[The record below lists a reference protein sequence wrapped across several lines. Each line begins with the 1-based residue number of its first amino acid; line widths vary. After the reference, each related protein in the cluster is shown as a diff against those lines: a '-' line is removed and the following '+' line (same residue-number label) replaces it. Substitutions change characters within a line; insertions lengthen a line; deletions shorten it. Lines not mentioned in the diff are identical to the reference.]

1 MQLGRFTGKFTTNL
15 ITQSIGNKLRLD
27 IALFA
32 EVDDGIQIRHSFCDD
47 VLFNCFRDD
56 FRFFGNEFGYRHNI
70 IGIEVQESTPPV
82 NIACLVLRVLRDVE
96 NKTGT
101 VNLPLDET

>member
-1 MQLGRFTGKFTTNL
+1 MQFGRFTSEFAKNL
-15 ITQSIGNKLRLD
+15 ITQSIRNKLRLD

-32 EVDDGIQIRHSFCDD
+32 EVDDGIQIRHSFCDH
-47 VLFNCFRDD
+47 VLFNCFGDD

-82 NIACLVLRVLRDVE
+82 NSACLVLRVLRDVE

-101 VNLPLDET
+101 VNLLPFEI